1 MIVKKTLLTKN
12 EEKVLC
18 GLMMHPEKND
28 SELSSELN
36 VKLSTL
42 TSIKKRLHDQEFFRK
57 LNVPMLDRLGCELLA
72 VTYAQFNPVIPLE
85 ERVQATKKTIEV
97 FDELVFSVGEQEK
110 GFSVNLS
117 KNYTNIGRI
126 NEVRTETFGR
136 LGLIEK
142 EYPNEAI
149 FPFETSQIIRFFDF
163 YRVLNKFFS
172 LENPKISKT
181 KNWFNNLKKTEFT
194 DKEKK
199 VYAAVIEHPEATTQE
214 IGDLVGLSRHTV
226 SRMKKQFFENDLI
239 RETTIPNLKKLGFE
253 ILVFYHIK
261 FNPNKAPN
269 EKDISYLDSPSTIFL
284 ACRKFETL
292 IISAYPTYQE
302 YKQDEMDKIRFL
314 KENGLISH
322 APFIGTYAFEHMVV
336 IKDFD
341 FAPITKKILGQK
353 SMMKYNLHK

>member
-1 MIVKKTLLTKN
+1 VKKTLLTKN

-18 GLMMHPEKND
+18 GLIMHPEKND
-28 SELSSELN
+28 SQLSSELN

-42 TSIKKRLHDQEFFRK
+42 TSIKKRLHDQGFFRK

-72 VTYAQFNPVIPLE
+72 VIYAQFNPVIPLE
-85 ERVQATKKTIEV
+85 ERVKATKKTIEV
-97 FDELVFSVGEQEK
+97 FDELIFSVGEQEK
-110 GFSVNLS
+110 GFSINLS

-136 LGLIEK
+136 LGLLEK

-149 FPFETSQIIRFFDF
+149 FPFETSRIIRFFDF
-163 YRVLNKFFS
+163 SRVLNKFFS
-172 LENPKISKT
+172 LENSKQSKT
-181 KNWFNNLKKTEFT
+181 KTWFHNLDQTEFT
-194 DKEKK
+194 TKEKQ
-199 VYAAVIEHPEATTQE
+199 VYSAIVEHSDFTTQQ

-226 SRMKKQFFENDLI
+226 SRMKKQFFENDLM
-239 RETTIPNLKKLGFE
+239 REITIPDLKKLGFE

-284 ACRKFETL
+284 ANRKFETV

-314 KENGLISH
+314 KENNLISY

-341 FAPITKKILGQK
+341 FAPIVKKTFNFK
-353 SMMKYNLHK
+353 

>member
-1 MIVKKTLLTKN
+1 VKKLLLTKN
-12 EEKVLC
+12 EEKVLY
-18 GLMMHPEKND
+18 GLIMHPEKND
-28 SELSSELN
+28 SELSSEIK

-42 TSIKKRLHDQEFFRK
+42 TSIKKRLSDQGFFRK
-57 LNVPMLDRLGCELLA
+57 LNVPMLNRLGCELLA
-72 VTYAQFNPVIPLE
+72 VIYAQFNPVIPLE

-136 LGLIEK
+136 LGLLEK

-163 YRVLNKFFS
+163 SRVLNKFFS
-172 LENPKISKT
+172 LENSKQPKT
-181 KNWFNNLKKTEFT
+181 KTWFNNLSQTDFT
-194 DKEKK
+194 TKEKE
-199 VYAAVIEHPEATTQE
+199 VYAAIVEHPDLTTQQ

-226 SRMKKQFFENDLI
+226 SRMKKQFFENDLM
-239 RETTIPNLKKLGFE
+239 REITIPDLKKLGFE
-253 ILVFYHIK
+253 ILVFYHVK

-269 EKDISYLDSPSTIFL
+269 EDDISYLDSPSTIFL
-284 ACRKFETL
+284 ANRKFESV

-302 YKQDEMDKIRFL
+302 YKQDEMNKIRFL
-314 KENGLISH
+314 KENNLISY
-322 APFIGTYAFEHMVV
+322 APFIGTYAFGHMVV

-341 FAPITKKILGQK
+341 FAPIVKKTF
-353 SMMKYNLHK
+353 NFR